1 MDSSEKQYPVKKQG
15 YENLLVWQQAMDLV
29 VEVYDLTKQ
38 FPQQEVYALTDQVKR
53 CAVSIPSNI
62 AEGASRNHSKEFI
75 QFLFIS
81 LGSAAELETQLRI
94 AERVG
99 YIQSSGI
106 IEDKVVPIKKML
118 NALIRSK
125 KGGHAK

>member
-1 MDSSEKQYPVKKQG
+1 MDNSRKQYSVKKQG

-29 VEVYDLTKQ
+29 VDVYDLTKK
-38 FPQQEVYALTDQVKR
+38 FPRQEVYALTDQVKR

-62 AEGASRNHSKEFI
+62 AEGASRNYAKEFV
-75 QFLFIS
+75 QYLFIA

-99 YIQSSGI
+99 YIQSAEI
-106 IEDKVVPIKKML
+106 IEDKIIPIKKML
-118 NALIRSK
+118 NALIKSK
-125 KGGHAK
+125 KGGYA